1 MFAVGTKV
9 VFEEPFVRVRDDAAV
24 SASPTVNASAPV
36 LASSLIVWLAISE
49 IVGGSFTAVTV
60 MVTVAVLESAVP
72 SFALYVKESEPL

>member
-36 LASSLIVWLAISE
+36 FASSLIVWLAISE
-49 IVGGSFTAVTV
+49 IVGASFTAVTV
-60 MVTVAVLESAVP
+60 STNVSLAVKVPSDTVTVMVDVP
-72 SFALYVKESEPL
+72 D